1 MSEKQY
7 WKGLEELHN
16 SAAHQEVVANE
27 FKDSNLPLAD
37 LSDSL
42 LGATTPRRDFL
53 KYLGFST
60 AAAVVAASCEMPVR
74 KAITYGIR
82 PENVVP
88 GVPEYYASTYVDGGE
103 AVPVIVK
110 TRDGRPIKIEGN
122 DRSSLTM
129 GSTTARMQA
138 SVLSLYD
145 VARLRGPRI
154 NDKETTFD
162 ALDRSVM
169 AGLGNGPV
177 VLVTTTI
184 SSPTLLEAISRFT
197 AKTGARHI
205 QWDPVSYSALML
217 ANEAS
222 YGRRAIPFYH
232 FDRAETIV
240 SLGADFLGT
249 WLNPATQARQYAEGR
264 KISARNLRMSR
275 HYQVESLH
283 TISGAAADR
292 RATCRPSQMGAV
304 AVALYNAVASGTT
317 PNLPSPALNKLV
329 TQAAADLKKGRGL
342 VVCSSDDVNVQTVVN
357 AINSAIGA
365 NGTTIDWGTTN
376 NTKKGSDADMAA
388 LLTQMKAGQVGT
400 VIFSGVNPVYEWPNS
415 KEFKEALAKVPTRI
429 STADRMDETA
439 QACTMVV
446 PDHHW
451 LESWGDAEPRSGYYS
466 LMQPTIAPLFKT
478 RALADSLLI
487 WAGNGAKA
495 VAVTG
500 TVTQG
505 DSTKAVPVAATT
517 GGATYA
523 DLWKNYWMGR
533 LGSQEAFDL
542 ALQDGVIEPGG
553 ARKTAT
559 NRATGSGN
567 EVLKTDT
574 ASGVGMMAAAGSQT
588 EPAEVPQAP
597 ASPGLTGAA
606 YSGNTGAAVTAIGAM
621 PVSKNPEVIVYEK
634 ISIGHGGAWSNNPW
648 LLEMPDPITKAT
660 WDNYATLS
668 PQRAKDLDAELTGI
682 NEVDPAKRVVSIKY
696 NGLELRLP
704 VVVVPG
710 QHNDVVGIA
719 LGFGRDKQV
728 GRAAADT
735 GRNAYPMRVWNG
747 RTLDCAN
754 TKATIETTGD
764 TYEVAIT
771 QTHHSYEARPI
782 IQEFTLGEF
791 SKDPMFLMKKREEEL
806 GHFAHNSWEDH
817 GGGHEGAAHE
827 GAAAHAGAAEGHGG
841 TGHEGAGATGAEAH
855 SVMGVSG
862 AVMAAADT
870 NDFNAAWGG
879 PEAAEQ
885 GGGALE
891 KGFRENGTLYPNYVS
906 PGVHWGMSIDLSS
919 CIGCGA
925 CVMGCQAE
933 NNISVVGKEHVKL
946 AHEMHWIR
954 IDRYFSGSPENPDSI
969 QTVFQPMMCQHCD
982 NAPCENVCPVAAT
995 PHSSEG
1001 LNMMTYNRCIGT
1013 KYCANNCP
1021 YKVRHFNWMDWN
1033 EADCFEDNTYEDYKR
1048 DDMNDNLTRMVL
1060 NPDVTVRS
1068 RGVMEKCSF
1077 CVQRLQE
1084 GKLAA
1089 KKDGRPLRDGEVKTA
1104 CQQACPTDAI
1114 VFGNVNDPKSA
1125 IYQLRKNQ
1133 QKERMYYVLE
1143 EIHTLPNV
1151 NYLSKIRNT
1160 DVKIAGTAE
1169 DGLYQRHI

>member
-7 WKGLEELHN
+7 WKGFAQLQDT
-16 SAAHQEVVANE
+16 AAHQEVVDNE
-27 FKDSNLPLAD
+27 FKDSSLPLAD

-88 GVPEYYASTYVDGGE
+88 GVPLYYASTYVDGGD

-122 DRSSLTM
+122 DRSTLSM
-129 GSTTARMQA
+129 GATTARIQA

-145 VARLRGPRI
+145 VARLRGPRL
-154 NDKETTFD
+154 NDKEATFD
-162 ALDRSVM
+162 AIDRAAMSGM
-169 AGLGNGPV
+169 GKGQT
-177 VLVTTTI
+177 VLVTSTI
-184 SSPTLLEAISRFT
+184 SSPTLLDAIGRFT

-205 QWDPVSYSALML
+205 QWDPVSYSAML
-217 ANEAS
+217 SANEAS

-232 FDRAETIV
+232 IDRAATIV
-240 SLGADFLGT
+240 GLGADFLGT
-249 WLNPATQARQYAEGR
+249 WLNPAIQAKQYGKSR
-264 KISARNLRMSR
+264 KVSAQHPQMSR

-283 TISGAAADR
+283 TITGAAADR
-292 RATCRPSQMGAV
+292 RATCRPSEMGAI
-304 AVALYNAVASGTT
+304 AVALYTAVTGGAVAKLS
-317 PNLPSPALNKLV
+317 SPALNTLV
-329 TQAAADLKKGRGL
+329 TQAAADLKAGRGL
-342 VVCSSDDVNVQTVVN
+342 VLCGSDDVNVQIVVN
-357 AINSAIGA
+357 AINNAVGA
-365 NGTTIDWGTTN
+365 NGATIDWGTTN
-376 NTKKGSDADMAA
+376 NTRKGNDAEMAA
-388 LLTQMKAGQVGT
+388 LLTQMKGGQVGT
-400 VIFSGVNPVYEWPNS
+400 VIFHGVNPVYEWPNS
-415 KEFKEALAKVPTRI
+415 KEFADALAKVPTRI

-439 QACTMVV
+439 QACNMLL

-451 LESWGDAEPRSGYYS
+451 LESWGDAEPRTGYFS

-478 RALADSLLI
+478 RGLADTLLT
-487 WAGNGAKA
+487 WAAA
-495 VAVTG
+495 G
-500 TVTQG
+500 T
-505 DSTKAVPVAATT
+505 
-517 GGATYA
+517 TYA
-523 DLWKNYWMGR
+523 DLWTSYWMGR
-533 LGSQEAFDL
+533 LGSQTAFDQ
-542 ALQDGVIEPGG
+542 AVQDGVIEPGG
-553 ARKTAT
+553 ARTQ
-559 NRATGSGN
+559 
-567 EVLKTDT
+567 D
-574 ASGVGMMAAAGSQT
+574 ASSV
-588 EPAEVPQAP
+588 
-597 ASPGLTGAA
+597 TGAGMDQPNTSHA
-606 YSGNTGAAVTAIGAM
+606 SAGHSAHGIEDAMQPQQPAATDAIPGFYEGNSRIIALNHALSAIRAM
-621 PVSKNPEVIVYEK
+621 PVSKNPEVVVYQK
-634 ISIGHGGAWSNNPW
+634 VSIGHGGACSNNPW

-668 PQRAKDLDAELTGI
+668 PQRAKELNAELTGI
-682 NEVDPAKRVVSIKY
+682 NEVEAKKRVVSIKY
-696 NGLELRLP
+696 NGMELRLP

-710 QHNDVVGIA
+710 QHNDVVGVA
-719 LGFGRDKQV
+719 LGYGRDKKV

-735 GRNAYPMRVWNG
+735 GRNAYPLRVWNG
-747 RTLDCAN
+747 QTMDCLN

-764 TYEVAIT
+764 TFEVAIT

-782 IQEFTLGEF
+782 IREYTLGDF
-791 SKDPMFLMKKREEEL
+791 TKDPMHLYKSREEEI
-806 GHFAHNSWEDH
+806 GHYAHNSWEEGH
-817 GGGHEGAAHE
+817 GGGHEGGAHGGAEAHGTAGHGGEAHGGPGHE
-827 GAAAHAGAAEGHGG
+827 GAA
-841 TGHEGAGATGAEAH
+841 TTGAEAH

-862 AVMAAADT
+862 AVMAAKDT
-870 NDFNAAWGG
+870 TDFNASYGPGG
-879 PEAAEQ
+879 TQQGNDDLEQ
-885 GGGALE
+885 
-891 KGFRENGTLYPNYVS
+891 GFRENGTLYPNYTS
-906 PGVHWGMSIDLSS
+906 PGVHWGMSVDLTS

-925 CVMGCQAE
+925 CVVGCQAE

-1001 LNMMTYNRCIGT
+1001 INMMTYNRCIGT

-1033 EADCFEDNTYEDYKR
+1033 KADCFEDNTYEDYHR
-1048 DDMNDNLTRMVL
+1048 DDMNDDLTRMVL

-1089 KKDGRPLRDGEVKTA
+1089 KKEGRPVKDGEIRTA

-1114 VFGNVNDPKSA
+1114 VFGNVNDPQSA
-1125 IYQLRKNQ
+1125 IYKLRRNQ
-1133 QKERMYYVLE
+1133 QKERMFYVLE

-1160 DVKIAGTAE
+1160 DAIVSGTKD
-1169 DGLYQRHI
+1169 DGLFQRHI